1 MSDPSHFTLN
11 ARLILKDKKTPPGFK
26 QKMGGNIFNFK
37 IIIQDTK
44 QRIIY
49 NVFLLASVCLVS
61 AYDFS
66 QAS

>member
-1 MSDPSHFTLN
+1 
-11 ARLILKDKKTPPGFK
+11 
-26 QKMGGNIFNFK
+26 MGGNIFNFK
-37 IIIQDTK
+37 IGMQVTK

-66 QAS
+66 EVS